1 MSELLGTAEQLD
13 LEAIEARV
21 QIVQGAEYDRSTW
34 TGGMLDFMTRTEV
47 PALLARVRE
56 LEETEASMTR
66 FRNARDE
73 GGWAYLKGVS
83 FDDCPYLKPG
93 SDGIISSDLIDAW
106 SQGYATQRDYTE
118 LYDGNLA
125 LLARV
130 RELEAENAALRRQ
143 LGELCPVGDLDTI
156 TSLRVEIEALKEQV
170 AALGL
175 EEGNDE

>member
-1 MSELLGTAEQLD
+1 MSERLD

-21 QIVQGAEYDRSTW
+21 HIIQDTEYDRSTW
-34 TGGMLDFMTRTEV
+34 MGGMLDFITRTEG
-47 PALLARVRE
+47 PALLAHVRE

-130 RELEAENAALRRQ
+130 RELEAQ
-143 LGELCPVGDLDTI
+143 I
-156 TSLRVEIEALKEQV
+156 